1 MPAYEIRYL
10 RKDGSLA
17 ARFFATCATDDDAKK
32 LAHAIQLEG
41 ARQMAVWDGQR
52 LLYTRPLSGLMNAAA
67 PVYAPTDFSQA
78 AAFAL
83 G

>member
-10 RKDGSLA
+10 KKDGTLA
-17 ARFFATCATDDDAKK
+17 ARFFATCAGDDDAKK

-41 ARQMAVWDGQR
+41 ARQIAVWDGQR
-52 LLYTRPLSGLMNAAA
+52 LIYTRPLSGLMGSAA
-67 PVYAPTDFSQA
+67 PVYEPADFSRA

>member
-52 LLYTRPLSGLMNAAA
+52 LIYTRPLSGLMNSAS
-67 PVYAPTDFSQA
+67 PVYSPTDFSRA
-78 AAFAL
+78 AAFAP

>member
-10 RKDGSLA
+10 KKDGSLA
-17 ARFFATCATDDDAKK
+17 ARFYATCTGDDDAKK
-32 LAHAIQLEG
+32 LAHSIQLEG
-41 ARQMAVWDGQR
+41 ARQIAVWDGQR

-67 PVYAPTDFSQA
+67 PVYEPTDFA
-78 AAFAL
+78 RAGLFAP

>member
-1 MPAYEIRYL
+1 VPAYEIRYL
-10 RKDGSLA
+10 KKDGSLA

-52 LLYTRPLSGLMNAAA
+52 LLYTRPLSGLMNATA
-67 PVYAPTDFSQA
+67 PIYSPTDFSQA

>member
-1 MPAYEIRYL
+1 VPAYEIRYL

-17 ARFFATCATDDDAKK
+17 ARFFATCASDDDAKK

-41 ARQMAVWDGQR
+41 ARQMAIWDGQR
-52 LLYTRPLSGLMNAAA
+52 LFYTRPLSGVMNSAP
-67 PVYAPTDFSQA
+67 PVYEPTDFALA
-78 AAFAL
+78 ASFAP

>member
-32 LAHAIQLEG
+32 LAHSIQLEG

-52 LLYTRPLSGLMNAAA
+52 LLYTRPLSGIMNSAA
-67 PVYAPTDFSQA
+67 PVYSPTDFSRA
-78 AAFAL
+78 AAFSL